1 MEQDK
6 ISCSILFLMFWGQIG
21 VKFNFFEKWTISY
34 NEKTPIKKHAASI
47 KYRNYVLFL
56 LSVIFQITA
65 SGCGSQIWT
74 DDLRVMRFRKCCFLF
89 FFKTKNKEK
98 QRFFISF
105 LWYIPL
111 FLLFSVLVRVCIRV
125 RNDEPFRI
133 PITIFMARIIH
144 HTTASITVFPFREM
158 VFIPDFLFLLKLKLS
173 R

>member
-6 ISCSILFLMFWGQIG
+6 ISCPILFLMFWGQIG

-74 DDLRVMRFRKCCFLF
+74 DDLRVMRDLF
-89 FFKTKNKEK
+89 HILDTFQTYAN
-98 QRFFISF
+98 RIITAILRYFFISTF
-105 LWYIPL
+105 ISLRTAYIIL
-111 FLLFSVLVRVCIRV
+111 GSVLGSK
-125 RNDEPFRI
+125 N
-133 PITIFMARIIH
+133 RIIFWFVRSCKCGASPYHNLYQPKELH
-144 HTTASITVFPFREM
+144 HYNSASN
-158 VFIPDFLFLLKLKLS
+158 PDNLFA
-173 R
+173 